1 MADYRLD
8 HQTFTIDNYNQKR
21 PFSSFLPGIAGLNG
35 IPLWAFYVNRGQG
48 ISGFGLQDK
57 NHPIMAFTPANKAYE
72 SAPVSGFRTFVKV
85 NNEIYEPFH
94 LDNAYPAS
102 MMIDKD
108 AFTISET
115 HPEKGLKVSVKY
127 FGLPEE
133 PIAGLIRKV
142 TFENTTSKPIQF
154 EALDGIAEILPAGIA
169 NDVFKSLS
177 NIMASWITV
186 ERLDDDLGFFKLR
199 SSTGDSSEVKA
210 VTEGHYYIGLMGGQR
225 IKPIVD
231 PKIIFKYNTAK
242 SKPVGFSQSA
252 LETLKEQHQVTT
264 NQLPCAF
271 IPFEKILAPHE
282 SVTLYALVGH
292 VQDDAILSK
301 MLPNLSETF
310 FKEKEERSEALITH
324 ITQEVAT
331 QTAFP
336 LFDAYIEQCY
346 LDNVLRG
353 GYPVQLGNQTYH
365 LYSRRH
371 GDLERDYNFF
381 SLAPE
386 FYSQGNGNFRD
397 VCQNRRLD
405 TVIHPEVE
413 AFNIYHF
420 ASLIQMD
427 GYNPLSVNGVRFKAS
442 ASDQLPGLS
451 ETLKE
456 MIQKPFS
463 PGQIMHQL
471 LGKEKM
477 SLEQA
482 RSLLETIMKVS
493 EVQLEANFGEGY
505 WIDHFTYILDLIE
518 SYQAIYP
525 DKIHTVVCEEAIYK
539 TFESPVSVK
548 PLSEKQVEKATGEI
562 RQYHSLRH
570 PDQEKINQLKLD
582 IHQPAWVKLGP
593 QNYLATLYEK
603 LLTLI
608 LNKHSNLD
616 PLEMGVE
623 MEAEKPGWND
633 AMNGLPG
640 LFGSGVSETI
650 ELLRLIRFLKTFS
663 PNTIQV
669 PDEVKI
675 FFDQLRQF
683 PDYKERTS
691 QKEAYRESIRLGL
704 KGSLSPLDLNQVMGY
719 LTILEERF
727 NQNLQSLE
735 DDHQGLL
742 PSFLYYEKD
751 SRSSKTFK
759 MHALPHFLEAPAR
772 FLKLS
777 KDGSKGLM
785 HQKILKSNLYDP
797 HIKIFKTSVPLEK
810 APDEIGRIKAF
821 TEGWLERESNFLH
834 MTYKYILGLLK
845 AGLYDAFYETLPSN
859 LVCFMN
865 PEIYGRSPLENSSF
879 IVPSNNPDESIHG
892 QGFFA
897 RLSGST
903 VEAIHMWFV
912 MMTGGHPF
920 IVDNGTL
927 KVNLKPKLHHS
938 YFNQN
943 HAVTFTLFNQTKVTY
958 INEANVSTYDRCEIE
973 HYLCEDDQG
982 HVSTYDVLEGEVANK
997 VRQGHFKKITIYMN
1011 KIGGKQ

>member
-1 MADYRLD
+1 MADYRLNQ
-8 HQTFTIDNYNQKR
+8 QTFTIDNYNQKR

-72 SAPVSGFRTFVKV
+72 SASVSGFRTFVKV
-85 NNEIYEPFH
+85 NNDVYEPFH
-94 LDNAYPAS
+94 MDNDYPAS

-108 AFTISET
+108 AFAITET
-115 HPEKGLKVSVKY
+115 HPQTGLKVSVKY

-133 PIAGLIRKV
+133 PVAGLIRRV
-142 TFENTTSKPIQF
+142 TFENTSSKSLQF
-154 EALDGIAEILPAGIA
+154 EALDGMAEILPAGIA

-186 ERLDDDLGFFKLR
+186 EKLNHQLGFFKLR
-199 SSTGDSSEVKA
+199 SSTSDSSEVKA
-210 VTEGHYYIGLMGGQR
+210 VTEGHYYIGQIGGQR
-225 IKPIVD
+225 ITPIVD
-231 PKIIFKYNTAK
+231 PKIVFRYNTTK
-242 SKPVGFSQSA
+242 SKPVGFAESS
-252 LETLKEQHQVTT
+252 LKTLKEKHQVTT

-271 IPFEKILAPHE
+271 IPFETTLAPQE
-282 SVTLYALVGH
+282 SITLYALVGH
-292 VQDDAILSK
+292 VQDYAILDE
-301 MLPNLSETF
+301 MLPQLSEAF
-310 FKEKEERSEALITH
+310 FQEKEARSEALIKEITH
-324 ITQEVAT
+324 EVAT

-336 LFDAYIEQCY
+336 HFDAYIEQCY

-353 GYPVQLGNQTYH
+353 GYPVQLGTQTYH

-420 ASLIQMD
+420 TSLIQLD
-427 GYNPLSVNGVRFKAS
+427 GYNPLSVNGVRFKRDPS
-442 ASDQLPGLS
+442 PPIPGVSDALS
-451 ETLKE
+451 QMLKN
-456 MIQKPFS
+456 PFS

-471 LGKEKM
+471 LGQERWPFD
-477 SLEQA
+477 QA
-482 RSLLETIMKVS
+482 RAILEAIMKGS

-518 SYQAIYP
+518 SSQAVYP
-525 DKIHTVVCEEAIYK
+525 DKMHTVVCDEAIYK

-548 PLSEKQVEKATGEI
+548 PLSEKQVEKATGEV

-582 IHQPAWVKLGP
+582 IHQSAWVKLGP
-593 QNYLATLYEK
+593 QNYQSTLYEK

-608 LNKHSNLD
+608 LNKHSHLD
-616 PLEMGVE
+616 PLEVGVE

-650 ELLRLIRFLKTFS
+650 ELLRLIRFLKTFN
-663 PNTIQV
+663 PTTIKV
-669 PDEVKI
+669 PDEIKV
-675 FFDQLRQF
+675 FFDQLRAF
-683 PDYKERTS
+683 PDYSKRVS
-691 QKEAYRESIRLGL
+691 QKEAYRESIRFGL
-704 KGSLSPLDLNQVMGY
+704 KGSLSTLDLNQVMGY
-719 LTILEERF
+719 LNQLEARF

-735 DDHQGLL
+735 DDNQGLL
-742 PSFLYYEKD
+742 PSFLFYEKVPD
-751 SRSSKTFK
+751 AKETFK

-772 FLKLS
+772 SLKLS
-777 KDGSKGLM
+777 SDGSKGYM

-797 HIKIFKTSVPLEK
+797 HLKIFKTSVPLEK

-834 MTYKYILGLLK
+834 MTYKYMLGLLK
-845 AGLYDAFYETLPSN
+845 AGLYEAFYETLPSN

-903 VEAIHMWFV
+903 VEALHMWFV
-912 MMTGGHPF
+912 MMTGGQPF
-920 IVDNGTL
+920 KVENDTL
-927 KVNLKPKLHHS
+927 KVNLQPKLHHS
-938 YFNQN
+938 YFKD
-943 HAVTFTLFNQTKVTY
+943 HAVTFTLFNQIQVTY

-973 HYLCEDDQG
+973 HYVCEDKHGQV
-982 HVSTYDVLEGEVANK
+982 HTYDVLEGEVANK